1 MTDYFVPVKNMLLK
15 RRKLQI
21 GDVEFVNYNSFLS
34 FLSQLIIAKSPVA
47 PAARLTYTI
56 ESQGIVMNG
65 ILSFSQFDIQ
75 YGYNFKRFCET
86 GKAQLSSLALY
97 DRDLC
102 DKQLSNRAENYLILP
117 GRYPILKSCVCRPPF
132 CNLCCHSDTQ
142 IWNLSLSPCFCLC
155 FVFHILNSTMSTA
168 LTLKPKAV
176 IRSC

>member
-65 ILSFSQFDIQ
+65 ILSFSQFDI
-75 YGYNFKRFCET
+75 
-86 GKAQLSSLALY
+86 
-97 DRDLC
+97 
-102 DKQLSNRAENYLILP
+102 
-117 GRYPILKSCVCRPPF
+117 
-132 CNLCCHSDTQ
+132 
-142 IWNLSLSPCFCLC
+142 
-155 FVFHILNSTMSTA
+155 
-168 LTLKPKAV
+168 
-176 IRSC
+176 